1 MPETNNEAEKTY
13 STGEL
18 AALCGVSVRT
28 VQYYDEKDLL
38 PPSGL
43 SEGGRRI
50 YTEADAAK
58 LRRIMVLKSLG
69 LKLADIR
76 DFLGSDASA
85 VVLRDILEEQDK
97 ALAKELEERT
107 EARRR
112 IASMIDSLNR
122 TGDLPAE
129 TIPDMEDAMQKVSM
143 RESELWP
150 FYRTLIAISIPIGIA
165 EITTIA
171 WTSYPTVSI

>member
-1 MPETNNEAEKTY
+1 MPETNNEDEKTY

-97 ALAKELEERT
+97 APRQRT
-107 EARRR
+107 RG
-112 IASMIDSLNR
+112 
-122 TGDLPAE
+122 TH
-129 TIPDMEDAMQKVSM
+129 
-143 RESELWP
+143 
-150 FYRTLIAISIPIGIA
+150 
-165 EITTIA
+165 
-171 WTSYPTVSI
+171 

>member
-69 LKLADIR
+69 LKL
-76 DFLGSDASA
+76 
-85 VVLRDILEEQDK
+85 
-97 ALAKELEERT
+97 
-107 EARRR
+107 
-112 IASMIDSLNR
+112 SL
-122 TGDLPAE
+122 
-129 TIPDMEDAMQKVSM
+129 IH
-143 RESELWP
+143 
-150 FYRTLIAISIPIGIA
+150 I
-165 EITTIA
+165 
-171 WTSYPTVSI
+171 